1 MRLKQIAARPIAMA
15 AAVVLAALAVLGHA
29 AADGWCVDLESDGWR
44 LNGCIEDG
52 DTVSWIALGDDGSF
66 WIWTNGDWQRQSTE
80 AADALAYL
88 TTIEPTP
95 ETWNAPHPF
104 YNRDDWESFPLD
116 RYREAEYD
124 WAFYAPTLEALYD
137 GPRQRDHLVALAEA
151 HQSGGAYWPDVIK
164 ASFALDAQNI
174 FWLPAAVN
182 AEKWSHDPA
191 GWRPAHPGVHQ
202 PYAVRWIDIKRKWAL
217 GFDEAEIAALRRM
230 LRSPP

>member
-1 MRLKQIAARPIAMA
+1 MA
-15 AAVVLAALAVLGHA
+15 SWLVVVVLLIAALALLNHA
-29 AADGWCVDLESDGWR
+29 AADDRCVNLELDAWT
-44 LNGCIEDG
+44 LNGCIED
-52 DTVSWIALGDDGSF
+52 DHTASWIALGDDGSF

-80 AADALAYL
+80 AAEALAYL

-104 YNRDDWESFPLD
+104 YNRRDWESFPLD

-124 WAFYAPTLEALYD
+124 WAFYAPTPEALYD

-151 HQSGGAYWPDVIK
+151 HQSGGAYWPDAIK
-164 ASFALDAQNI
+164 AAFALDAQNI

-182 AEKWSHDPA
+182 NEKWAHDPA
-191 GWRPAHPGVHQ
+191 GWRPARPGVHQ
-202 PYAVRWIDIKRKWAL
+202 PYAIRWIDIKRQWAL
-217 GFDEAEIAALRRM
+217 SFDEAEIAALRRM